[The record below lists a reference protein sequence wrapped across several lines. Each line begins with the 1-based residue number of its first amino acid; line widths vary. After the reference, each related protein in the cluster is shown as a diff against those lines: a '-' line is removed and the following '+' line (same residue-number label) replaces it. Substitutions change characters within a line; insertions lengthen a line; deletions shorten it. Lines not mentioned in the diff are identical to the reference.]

1 MACFEMMVHASR
13 AMLDP
18 DSRMQAE
25 KNLRWIYR
33 IRAPPVTIPT
43 FQICTRAGLPQGL
56 AFNSLTCKD
65 GVNMI

>member
-1 MACFEMMVHASR
+1 MLRNDGPRLSCYAGSRFSHAS
-13 AMLDP
+13 
-18 DSRMQAE
+18 E
-25 KNLRWIYR
+25 KINLRWIYR